1 MTETRK
7 HFAAEQRLPSYVVVM
22 LDQVAIANH
31 EEFNA
36 QLSEVWREALRL
48 LAPGGPSDQLGTT
61 TACRTRSC

>member
-22 LDQVAIANH
+22 LDQVAIADD

-36 QLSEVWREALRL
+36 QWSGVRREALRV
-48 LAPGGPSDQLGTT
+48 LAPGGLSDQP
-61 TACRTRSC
+61 